1 MNLAKLAVERPI
13 ATCTILLLI
22 MVIGVVSLSQTSLG
36 LLPDIEPP
44 VLAVITLF
52 PGSAPQE
59 TLSLVTEPIEDMAS
73 TTSGLTTLY
82 SFSQES
88 LSLIILQFKWGTN
101 VSLLREDIGARLDLL
116 TLPEGVQRPIILE
129 FDPTMMPIMQVSVSG
144 SEDLITLTDQANE
157 IIAPRLDTV
166 PGVASVSVEGGISQ
180 DLFVHLSPRLV
191 EENNL
196 SFGTIVD
203 ILRASLL
210 DIPAGIKNVDE
221 HNVRLRFVGKTPD
234 VDLIKNIVVGFNMDE
249 DKLKKMIGKS
259 INIDL
264 NEQLAS
270 MDLPEY
276 KPEDIPMETIY
287 LKDIVEDIHIDKE
300 HNYIAITPTPDQP
313 ADTVSPDTL
322 IEIFPPEWIE
332 YLPWESGDLPTP
344 DEMVQG
350 QIIIPI
356 QDDYLKNID
365 EEQIGSLVISKIPD
379 YKLWMEQIKADVT
392 RELDQTSRKI
402 EDSLA
407 ELAMTYILS
416 QAGMSDK
423 TQMFE
428 EGDLPLVPIHLGS
441 IGNVAIDRHPQSTI
455 TRINR
460 QPGVSLILQKEG
472 DSNTVAVARD
482 VRKVLDEIKAE
493 FESEGKDLS
502 YAFPLDQGREIEM
515 ALMDLGWA
523 LLGGALLAIVILMLF
538 LKNWRTALIIGL
550 SIPTAVIFTFSIL
563 YFTKM
568 TINLMTL
575 GGLAL
580 SAGML
585 VDNSIVVSENI
596 YRHFQMGATPR
607 DAAVKGSNEV
617 FGAIFASTLTTICV
631 FFPVV
636 FLSGIAGELF
646 TEFAV
651 TVTCALLAS
660 LVIALTVVPLL
671 ASFLLGTGKDMDTA
685 PPKLP
690 FYRRIIGKA
699 LNYKWPIA
707 IGGVLFFLLG
717 ASLYPLLGTDL
728 FPIPEEPSFSID
740 ITLPPGTPMHHTDTY
755 VKEVEQ
761 ILGQYDQIDSFSARV
776 GDAGFL
782 GMAMESGMTNQ
793 ARIKVRLNEDSFREI
808 DDLIISIREQTMKIL
823 PEAELIFTR
832 ETLLEA
838 SGMEVGLELDI
849 EGESLEEV
857 RDLSAVVAKKL
868 ETLPTLT
875 DVKSLMEEN
884 RPEIHINI
892 DQKKALEK
900 GVTTFQIAMAIR
912 QAIQGVTVTNLEID
926 NNLYSLIVG
935 YKEDELSTTEE
946 LEKISVQTMTGSH
959 VRLKDVAT
967 LGDSFGPL
975 SIPRKNKHIIGQVQA
990 QYRGLDFGTAQE
1002 EALNALE
1009 EIDIPPGYTIEP
1021 SGTAK
1026 IMEEAFGELELV
1038 FIVAALLIYFVMA
1051 AQFES
1056 LLYPFIIILSLP
1068 LAFTGAVLALLITNN
1083 SVSVPAMIGAI
1094 VLSGVFVNSGIIMV
1108 DFINQLRHIHGLP
1121 LEEAIIEG
1129 AVARLRPILMTTL
1142 TTILGLLPLAFG
1154 IGQGSQI
1161 QAPMAI
1167 AIIGGQVGGTLLLL
1181 VFIPVLYYLFSHRAK
1196 RTEPKQSN

>member
-13 ATCTILLLI
+13 ATCTILLLV
-22 MVIGVVSLSQTSLG
+22 MVIGIVSLSQASLG

-88 LSLIILQFKWGTN
+88 LSLIVLQFKWGTN
-101 VSLLREDIGARLDLL
+101 VSALREDIGARLDLL

-144 SEDLITLTDQANE
+144 SEDLIALTDQAHE
-157 IIAPRLDTV
+157 VIAPRLDTV
-166 PGVASVSVEGGISQ
+166 PGIASVSVEGGINQ
-180 DLFVHLSPRLV
+180 DLFVHLSPRMV

-196 SFGTIVD
+196 SFSTIVD

-210 DIPAGIKNVDE
+210 DIPAGIKDIDE

-234 VDLIKNIVVGFNMDE
+234 IDLIRNIVVGFNMDE
-249 DKLKKMIGKS
+249 EKLKNIIGKS

-264 NEQLAS
+264 NKHLSS
-270 MDLPEY
+270 MDLPEF

-287 LKDIVEDIHIDKE
+287 LKDMVEDIHIDKDR
-300 HNYIAITPTPDQP
+300 NYVSITLAPDQQD
-313 ADTVSPDTL
+313 DTVSTDTL
-322 IEIFPPEWIE
+322 VDLLPPEWRE
-332 YLPWESGDLPTP
+332 YLPWEPADDLLPP
-344 DEMVQG
+344 EELDQG

-365 EEQIGSLVISKIPD
+365 EEQIGNLVVSRVPD
-379 YKLWMEQIKADVT
+379 YELWMEQIKAGVT
-392 RELDQTSRKI
+392 RELDHASRKI

-407 ELAMTYILS
+407 ELALTYILT
-416 QAGMSDK
+416 QAGMADQ
-423 TQMFE
+423 TQMF
-428 EGDLPLVPIHLGS
+428 EGDLPLIPIYLGS
-441 IGNVAIDRHPQSTI
+441 IGDIGIAKHPQSTI

-460 QPGVSLILQKEG
+460 QPGISLILQKEG
-472 DSNTVAVARD
+472 DANTVAVARE
-482 VRKVLDEIKAE
+482 VRKVLDEIKDE
-493 FESEGKDLS
+493 FASDGKEIS

-515 ALMDLGWA
+515 ALKDLGWT

-596 YRHFQMGATPR
+596 YRHFQLGATPR

-651 TVTCALLAS
+651 TVACALLAS

-671 ASFLLGTGKDMDTA
+671 ASILLGTGKDMEAA
-685 PPKLP
+685 PPRLP
-690 FYRRIIGKA
+690 FYRRIMDRAIK
-699 LNYKWPIA
+699 YRWPVA
-707 IGGVLFFLLG
+707 VGGVLFFLLG
-717 ASLYPLLGTDL
+717 VMFYPSLGTDL

-740 ITLPPGTPMHHTDTY
+740 ITLPPGTPMHHTDDY

-761 ILGQYDQIDSFSARV
+761 ILEQYDQIDSFSARV

-793 ARIKVRLNEDSFREI
+793 ARIKVRLNQDSFRDI
-808 DDLIISIREQTMKIL
+808 DNLIARIRKQTAKIL

-849 EGESLEEV
+849 EGESLEKV
-857 RDLSAVVAKKL
+857 KDLSAVVAEKL
-868 ETLPTLT
+868 GALPTLT

-892 DQKKALEK
+892 DQEKALEN
-900 GVTTFQIAMAIR
+900 GITTFQIAMAIR

-926 NNLYSLIVG
+926 DNLYSLIVG

-959 VRLKDVAT
+959 VRLEDVAT
-967 LGDSFGPL
+967 LEESFGPL

-990 QYRGLDFGTAQE
+990 QYRGLDFGTAQD

-1009 EIDIPPGYTIEP
+1009 EIDIPPGYKIEP

-1038 FIVAALLIYFVMA
+1038 FIVAALLVYFVMA

-1056 LLYPFIIILSLP
+1056 VLYPFIIILSLP
-1068 LAFTGAVLALLITNN
+1068 LAYTGAILALLITRN

-1108 DFINQLRHIHGLP
+1108 DFINQLRQIHKLP
-1121 LEEAIIEG
+1121 LKEAIVEG

-1154 IGQGSQI
+1154 MGQGSQI

-1167 AIIGGQVGGTLLLL
+1167 AIIGGQTGGTLLLL
-1181 VFIPVLYYLFSHRAK
+1181 VFIPVLYYLFSRRAEK
-1196 RTEPKQSN
+1196 KETKHSS

>member
-1 MNLAKLAVERPI
+1 MKLAKLAVERPI

-22 MVIGVVSLSQTSLG
+22 MVIGIVSLSQTSLG

-101 VSLLREDIGARLDLL
+101 VSALREDIGARLDLI

-129 FDPTMMPIMQVSVSG
+129 FDPTMMPIMQIAVSG
-144 SEDLITLTDQANE
+144 SEDLIMLTDQANE
-157 IIAPRLDTV
+157 IIAPRLDTI
-166 PGVASVSVEGGISQ
+166 PGIASVSVEGGISQ
-180 DLFVHLSPRLV
+180 DLFVHLSPGMV

-196 SFGTIVD
+196 SFSTILD

-210 DIPAGIKNVDE
+210 DIPAGIKDVDE

-234 VDLIKNIVVGFNMDE
+234 IDLIKNIVIGFNMDE
-249 DKLKKMIGKS
+249 DKLKTMIGKS

-264 NEQLAS
+264 NKYLSS
-270 MDLPEY
+270 MDLPEF

-287 LKDIVEDIHIDKE
+287 LKDIVEDIRIDKE
-300 HNYIAITPTPDQP
+300 HNYIAITPIPDQP

-332 YLPWESGDLPTP
+332 YLPWEPGGLPTP
-344 DEMVQG
+344 DGIVQG

-356 QDDYLKNID
+356 QDDYLKDID
-365 EEQIGSLVISKIPD
+365 KEQIGNLVISIVPD
-379 YKLWMEQIKADVT
+379 YELWMKQIRTDVT
-392 RELDQTSRKI
+392 KELDHASRKI

-407 ELAMTYILS
+407 ELALTYILTQS
-416 QAGMSDK
+416 GMSDQ
-423 TQMFE
+423 TGMF
-428 EGDLPLVPIHLGS
+428 EGDLPLIPIYLGS
-441 IGNVAIDRHPQSTI
+441 IGDVAIDRHPQSTI
-455 TRINR
+455 TRINQ

-472 DSNTVAVARD
+472 DSNTVTVARE
-482 VRKVLDEIKAE
+482 VRKVLDEIKTE
-493 FESEGKDLS
+493 FASDGKELS

-515 ALMDLGWA
+515 ALKDLGWA
-523 LLGGALLAIVILMLF
+523 LLGGALLAIAILLLF

-596 YRHFQMGATPR
+596 YRHFQLGATPR
-607 DAAVKGSNEV
+607 DAAVKGSSEV

-660 LVIALTVVPLL
+660 LVIALTIVPLL
-671 ASFLLGTGKDMDTA
+671 ASILLGTGKDMKTA
-685 PPKLP
+685 PPQLP
-690 FYRRIIGKA
+690 FYRRIMDKA
-699 LNYKWPIA
+699 IRYRWPVVV
-707 IGGVLFFLLG
+707 GGILILLLG
-717 ASLYPLLGTDL
+717 TFLYPLLGSDL
-728 FPIPEEPSFSID
+728 FPIPEEPSFSIN
-740 ITLPPGTPMHHTDTY
+740 ITLPPGTPMHRTDDY

-761 ILGQYDQIDSFSARV
+761 ILGHYDQIDSYSARV

-793 ARIKVRLNEDSFREI
+793 ARIKVRLNKDSFGEI
-808 DDLIISIREQTMKIL
+808 DDLIIRIREQTIKIL

-857 RDLSAVVAKKL
+857 KDLSAVVAEKL
-868 ETLPTLT
+868 GTLSTLT

-912 QAIQGVTVTNLEID
+912 QAIQGVTITNLEID

-935 YKEDELSTTEE
+935 YKEDEISTTEE

-959 VRLKDVAT
+959 VRLEDVAT
-967 LGDSFGPL
+967 LEDSFGPL

-1002 EALNALE
+1002 EAMNALE
-1009 EIDIPPGYTIEP
+1009 EIDVPPGYTIEP

-1068 LAFTGAVLALLITNN
+1068 LAFSGAILALLITKN
-1083 SVSVPAMIGAI
+1083 SVSIPAMIGAI

-1108 DFINQLRHIHGLP
+1108 DFINQLRQIHGLP
-1121 LEEAIIEG
+1121 LKEAIIEG

-1167 AIIGGQVGGTLLLL
+1167 AIIGGQTGGTLLLL
-1181 VFIPVLYYLFSHRAK
+1181 VFIPVLYYIFSRRAEK
-1196 RTEPKQSN
+1196 KDAHQSN